1 MPFSI
6 GRNQGLLQLTGHAKL
21 FVPPTKI
28 NSKCQKIYH
37 QNQNG
42 HAELFV
48 LPSKMTQAD
57 LSSENPDNPLS
68 CTSGT
73 TPGMMIMVGQ
83 FPFKIRRWPR
93 RTWVLHD
100 FPPPS
105 SIVGAQLSLVG
116 QFVPH
121 QLPPHSCPP
130 SPRWPRHT
138 CVLHHH
144 PLSSIICPGWAS
156 LVKCCSYG
164 PLR

>member
-48 LPSKMTQAD
+48 QPSKMTQAD

-83 FPFKIRRWPR
+83 FPFKIRR
-93 RTWVLHD
+93 
-100 FPPPS
+100 
-105 SIVGAQLSLVG
+105 
-116 QFVPH
+116 
-121 QLPPHSCPP
+121 
-130 SPRWPRHT
+130 
-138 CVLHHH
+138 
-144 PLSSIICPGWAS
+144 
-156 LVKCCSYG
+156 
-164 PLR
+164 